1 MTKEKKN
8 QEEIKKEL
16 YVDNVKE
23 AAAIFLNNFNDNL
36 TQSSSGIGS
45 YIKNDDTNET
55 WYFAESE
62 EHLLTNYALIALELS
77 NELEVSVFDLLLNVQ
92 TKLAGAYPE
101 EYVEF
106 TDALERIKGQ
116 QEEQ

>member
-1 MTKEKKN
+1 MEKENIDEK
-8 QEEIKKEL
+8 EIEKDIH
-16 YVDNVKE
+16 VDKVKE
-23 AAAIFLNNFNDNL
+23 AASIFLNNFNDNI

-45 YIKNDDTNET
+45 YIKEDETNET
-55 WYFAESE
+55 WYYADSK

-101 EYVEF
+101 EYVDF
-106 TDALERIKGQ
+106 TNELERIKKEGS
-116 QEEQ
+116 E